1 MMTAQDH
8 PIISFFNGSIFN
20 DLILLNWNII
30 GGNTCNGIII
40 LHSADNINYVEVG
53 SIAGICGEVSDSE
66 PYSFLHT
73 DPVPNQFNYYKLNL
87 GGQGFTTPLEVLF
100 YKTGEDGFTIYP
112 NPSTEYFNLY
122 VSAVYQDAS
131 IEVFDS
137 NGKIILIQSV
147 PSGELIQIFTQDWS
161 GGNYVIRIKD
171 GDSTVGNDRHVHL

>member
-20 DLILLNWNII
+20 DQILLNWNII